1 MRIRHRIPSIFNL
14 SMVDVMC
21 CALGCVI
28 LLWLVNLKDARQRA
42 LLASETDQALTLAR
56 SERDQLRAEL
66 NDLTRRAAE
75 LRDDLDRAT
84 QRESERRERDAAADR
99 DKARERITMLSR
111 DTEPARSDLAKQRE
125 FRIDLERRLQA
136 SGRRVDELTK
146 RMAAADARIKQLTAA
161 ADLVPDLREE

>member
-56 SERDQLRAEL
+56 SEKDQLRAEL
-66 NDLTRRAAE
+66 NDLTRRAAG

-84 QRESERRERDAAADR
+84 QRESETRARLESSERRERDAAADR
-99 DKARERITMLSR
+99 DK
-111 DTEPARSDLAKQRE
+111 
-125 FRIDLERRLQA
+125 
-136 SGRRVDELTK
+136 
-146 RMAAADARIKQLTAA
+146 
-161 ADLVPDLREE
+161 